1 MANYQLTIVTPE
13 ETIFEKTVESI
24 VVPGAKGYLGVMA
37 NHAPLITPIR
47 PGKLTIHMPPDTEL
61 LLAISG
67 GFLEVAHNKATILAD
82 ACEFADKI
90 DRERALAALE
100 RAKER
105 LKHPEPDLDLDRATA
120 AFQRAK
126 NRLNVMDSVL

>member
-1 MANYQLTIVTPE
+1 MTTFHLSIVTPE
-13 ETIFEKTVESI
+13 ETIFDKTVESI
-24 VVPGAKGYLGVMA
+24 IVPGAKGYLGVMA

-47 PGKLTIHMPPDTEL
+47 PGKLTIHVPPGTEL
-61 LLAISG
+61 LLAIAG

-82 ACEFADKI
+82 SCEFADKI

-100 RAKER
+100 RAKR
-105 LKHPEPDLDLDRATA
+105 HLQHPEPDIDLDRANA

-126 NRLNVMDSVL
+126 NRLSIFDSVI